1 MRRAKE
7 LAACSDGVPS
17 TARSRI
23 RQQCPLGQAFRS
35 HLSFAFA
42 AAANPLCIPQNCG
55 AVATA
60 ADDQLPYEPLYEA
73 IMREAAQTRSYAAA
87 LSVLVVAEG
96 SVSTGPPARRSRCPT
111 MSCK

>member
-1 MRRAKE
+1 MPLRASLPFPLILCLRR
-7 LAACSDGVPS
+7 SG
-17 TARSRI
+17 
-23 RQQCPLGQAFRS
+23 
-35 HLSFAFA
+35 
-42 AAANPLCIPQNCG
+42 NPLCIPQNCG

-87 LSVLVVAEG
+87 LSVLLVAEG